1 MSSESNPTD
10 PRRVDRAVCPGFRPV
25 HNSLRE
31 LADAFSPWVEQVAP
45 DTVLF
50 SLDGLHRIYGDPHA
64 TAKALAVRAPG
75 ASIAIAA
82 LPDTAVLAARN
93 LPGVVII
100 PPSEEMRYLGPLP
113 LDCLPLDPAIWKI
126 LDRWGLRTFED
137 LACLPED
144 GLHDRLG
151 EAGVRLQTMA
161 RGALGRPLKPFIEE
175 TIYEQRIELDD
186 ALELLEP
193 ILFLLARFLNDLCA
207 SLKSQSLAAG
217 ELHLTLNRTQRIL
230 RLPFPTRDVK
240 FLLKLLQHNLE
251 SELPGEP
258 VSILILRAVPTAMRF
273 LQHDL
278 FTLPAP
284 EPERLE
290 STLQKIRA
298 MVGPKNVKIPEIRD
312 TYRPGWGPAE
322 SNLAFRHF
330 RPPLDARV
338 DLKAGHFRT
347 SGIQG
352 TIDRYLRSLAHLR
365 RLVAS
370 RRLGSRR
377 VRPRPFRRCPL
388 PPQFQSPVP
397 KVAARRHLRLALL
410 TYNSAMALNR
420 HA

>member
-1 MSSESNPTD
+1 MFACIHWPVD
-10 PRRVDRAVCPGFRPV
+10 PAITHNARKSGLTTLSQGSPPV
-25 HNSLRE
+25 HTSPLRE

-50 SLDGLHRIYGDPHA
+50 SLDGLHRIYGDA
-64 TAKALAVRAPG
+64 RSTAKALAVRAPG
-75 ASIAIAA
+75 ASIAIAS

-100 PPSEEMRYLGPLP
+100 EPGEEIHYLGPLP
-113 LDCLPLDPAIWKI
+113 LDCLPLDPSIWKI

-137 LACLPED
+137 LACLPEN

-151 EAGVRLQTMA
+151 EAGVRLQTVA
-161 RGALGRPLKPFIEE
+161 RGALGRPLKPFVEE

-217 ELHLTLNRTQRIL
+217 ELHLTMNRTQRIL

-240 FLLKLLQHNLE
+240 FLLKQLQHNLE
-251 SELPGEP
+251 SDLPGEP
-258 VSILILRAVPTAMRF
+258 VSILHLRVIPTAMRF

-298 MVGPKNVKIPEIRD
+298 MVGPKNVKIPEIRN
-312 TYRPGWGPAE
+312 THRPGWGPSE

-330 RPPLDARV
+330 RPPLDAQVETKHLR
-338 DLKAGHFRT
+338 A

-352 TIDRYLRSLAHLR
+352 TIEEISGPWRTSGDWWRPDPWDRDEFDLSLSDGALY
-365 RLVAS
+365 RLNFN
-370 RRLGSRR
+370 R
-377 VRPRPFRRCPL
+377 
-388 PPQFQSPVP
+388 QSQ
-397 KVAARRHLRLALL
+397 KWQLEGA
-410 TYNSAMALNR
+410 YD
-420 HA
+420 

>member
-1 MSSESNPTD
+1 MFACIHWPQAEN
-10 PRRVDRAVCPGFRPV
+10 
-25 HNSLRE
+25 LRE

-45 DTVLF
+45 DTVMF
-50 SLDGLHRIYGDPHA
+50 SLDGLHRIYGDARA

-75 ASIAIAA
+75 ASIAIAS
-82 LPDTAVLAARN
+82 LPDTAVLAARH

-100 PPSEEMRYLGPLP
+100 HPGEEMHFLGPLP

-126 LDRWGLRTFED
+126 LDKWGLRTFED
-137 LACLPED
+137 LACLPEN

-217 ELHLTLNRTQRIL
+217 ELHVTLNRGQRIL

-258 VSILILRAVPTAMRF
+258 VSILILRVVPTAMRF

-298 MVGPKNVKIPEIRD
+298 MVGPKNVKIPEIRN
-312 TYRPGWGPAE
+312 TYRPGWGAAG

-338 DLKAGHFRT
+338 DLEAGLPNRMRASGVQGAVAEISGPWRT
-347 SGIQG
+347 SGDWWRSDSW
-352 TIDRYLRSLAHLR
+352 DRDE
-365 RLVAS
+365 
-370 RRLGSRR
+370 
-377 VRPRPFRRCPL
+377 FD
-388 PPQFQSPVP
+388 
-397 KVAARRHLRLALL
+397 LALSDGGL
-410 TYNSAMALNR
+410 YRLIFNR
-420 HA
+420 QSKKWQLEGLYD

>member
-1 MSSESNPTD
+1 MFACINWPLAEN
-10 PRRVDRAVCPGFRPV
+10 
-25 HNSLRE
+25 LRE

-50 SLDGLHRIYGDPHA
+50 SLDGLHRIYGDA
-64 TAKALAVRAPG
+64 RSTAKALAVRAPS
-75 ASIAIAA
+75 ANIAIAA

-100 PPSEEMRYLGPLP
+100 PQGEEMRYLGPLP
-113 LDCLPLDPAIWKI
+113 LDCLPLESFSNDFGIWKT

-137 LACLPED
+137 LACLPEN

-151 EAGVRLQTMA
+151 DAGVRLQRMA
-161 RGALGRPLKPFIEE
+161 RGALGRPLKPFVEE

-193 ILFLLARFLNDLCA
+193 ILFLLTQFLNELCA

-217 ELHLTLNRTQRIL
+217 ELHLTLNRARRIL

-251 SELPGEP
+251 AELPGEP
-258 VSILILRAVPTAMRF
+258 VSILILRAVPTATRL
-273 LQHDL
+273 LQHDM
-278 FTLPAP
+278 FTIPAP

-298 MVGPKNVKIPEIRD
+298 MVGPKNVKIPEIRN

-322 SNLAFRHF
+322 SPLAFRHF
-330 RPPLDARV
+330 RPALDARV
-338 DLKAGHFRT
+338 ELTEGRLRAP
-347 SGIQG
+347 GIQG
-352 TIDRYLRSLAHLR
+352 TISEISGSWRTAGDWWRADAWDQDEFDLVLSDGALY
-365 RLVAS
+365 RLHFN
-370 RRLGSRR
+370 R
-377 VRPRPFRRCPL
+377 
-388 PPQFQSPVP
+388 QS
-397 KVAARRHLRLALL
+397 KKWQLEG
-410 TYNSAMALNR
+410 TYD
-420 HA
+420 

>member
-1 MSSESNPTD
+1 MFACIHWLPVKSPLGENP
-10 PRRVDRAVCPGFRPV
+10 
-25 HNSLRE
+25 RE

-50 SLDGLHRIYGDPHA
+50 SLDGLHRIYGDA
-64 TAKALAVRAPG
+64 RSTAKALAVRAPG
-75 ASIAIAA
+75 ASIAIAK

-100 PPSEEMRYLGPLP
+100 QPGEEMHYLGPLP
-113 LDCLPLDPAIWKI
+113 LDCLPLDPGMWKT

-137 LACLPED
+137 LACLPEN

-151 EAGVRLQTMA
+151 QAGVRLQALA
-161 RGALGRPLKPFIEE
+161 RGALGRPLKPVVEE

-193 ILFLLARFLNDLCA
+193 ILFLLTQFLNELCA
-207 SLKSQSLAAG
+207 ALKSQSLAAG
-217 ELHLTLNRTQRIL
+217 ELHVTLNRTQRIL

-258 VSILILRAVPTAMRF
+258 ISILILRAVPTAMRL

-278 FTLPAP
+278 FTIPAP

-298 MVGPKNVKIPEIRD
+298 MVGAKNVKIPAIRN
-312 TYRPGWGPAE
+312 TYRPGWGSAE
-322 SNLAFRHF
+322 THLAFRHY

-338 DLKAGHFRT
+338 EMEAGKPSRLRASSIQGSVAETSGPWRT
-347 SGIQG
+347 SGDWWQADFW
-352 TIDRYLRSLAHLR
+352 DRDEFDLILSDGAFY
-365 RLVAS
+365 RLNFN
-370 RRLGSRR
+370 R
-377 VRPRPFRRCPL
+377 
-388 PPQFQSPVP
+388 QSQKWQLEGV
-397 KVAARRHLRLALL
+397 
-410 TYNSAMALNR
+410 YD
-420 HA
+420 

>member
-1 MSSESNPTD
+1 MFACINWPQAEN
-10 PRRVDRAVCPGFRPV
+10 
-25 HNSLRE
+25 LRE

-50 SLDGLHRIYGDPHA
+50 SLDGLHRIYGDVRA
-64 TAKALAVRAPG
+64 TAKALSVRAPG
-75 ASIAIAA
+75 ASIAIAT

-100 PPSEEMRYLGPLP
+100 PSGEEIRYLGSLP
-113 LDCLPLDPAIWKI
+113 LDCLPLESFSYGFGIWKI

-137 LACLPED
+137 LACLPEN

-151 EAGVRLQTMA
+151 DAGVRLQTMA
-161 RGALGRPLKPFIEE
+161 RGALGRPLKPFVEE

-186 ALELLEP
+186 PLELLEP

-217 ELHLTLNRTQRIL
+217 ELHLTLKRTQRVL

-251 SELPGEP
+251 SQLPGEP

-312 TYRPGWGPAE
+312 THRPGWGPAE

-338 DLKAGHFRT
+338 DLKAGQLRA

-352 TIDRYLRSLAHLR
+352 TIQEISGPWRTSGDWWRAESWDRDEFDLVLSDGALY
-365 RLVAS
+365 RLNFN
-370 RRLGSRR
+370 R
-377 VRPRPFRRCPL
+377 
-388 PPQFQSPVP
+388 QSQ
-397 KVAARRHLRLALL
+397 KWQLEGL
-410 TYNSAMALNR
+410 YD
-420 HA
+420 

>member
-1 MSSESNPTD
+1 MFACINWPQAEN
-10 PRRVDRAVCPGFRPV
+10 
-25 HNSLRE
+25 LRE

-45 DTVLF
+45 DTVMF
-50 SLDGLHRIYGDPHA
+50 SLDGLHRIYGDARA
-64 TAKALAVRAPG
+64 TAKALSVRAPG
-75 ASIAIAA
+75 ASIAIAS

-100 PPSEEMRYLGPLP
+100 HPGEEMHYLGPLP

-137 LACLPED
+137 LACLPEN

-161 RGALGRPLKPFIEE
+161 RGALGRPLKPFVEE

-258 VSILILRAVPTAMRF
+258 VSILVLRVVPTAMRF

-298 MVGPKNVKIPEIRD
+298 MVGPKNVKIPEIRN
-312 TYRPGWGPAE
+312 THRPGWGPAE
-322 SNLAFRHF
+322 LNLAFRHF
-330 RPPLDARV
+330 RPPLDAFV
-338 DLKAGHFRT
+338 EMEAGQPNRLRA

-352 TIDRYLRSLAHLR
+352 TVAEISGPWRTSGDWWRADAWDRDE
-365 RLVAS
+365 
-370 RRLGSRR
+370 
-377 VRPRPFRRCPL
+377 FD
-388 PPQFQSPVP
+388 
-397 KVAARRHLRLALL
+397 LAL
-410 TYNSAMALNR
+410 SDGALYRLNFNR
-420 HA
+420 QSQKWQLEGIYD

>member
-1 MSSESNPTD
+1 MFACIHWPQAEN
-10 PRRVDRAVCPGFRPV
+10 
-25 HNSLRE
+25 LRE

-50 SLDGLHRIYGDPHA
+50 SLDGLHRIYGDARA

-75 ASIAIAA
+75 ASIAIAS
-82 LPDTAVLAARN
+82 LPDTAVLAARH

-100 PPSEEMRYLGPLP
+100 HPGEEMHYLGPLP
-113 LDCLPLDPAIWKI
+113 LDCLPLDPAIWNI

-137 LACLPED
+137 LACLPEN

-151 EAGVRLQTMA
+151 EAGVRLQAMA
-161 RGALGRPLKPFIEE
+161 RGALGRPLKPFLAE

-193 ILFLLARFLNDLCA
+193 ILFLLARLLNELCA

-217 ELHLTLNRTQRIL
+217 ELQVTLNRAQRIL

-251 SELPGEP
+251 AELPGEP
-258 VSILILRAVPTAMRF
+258 VSIVIVRVVPTAMRF

-298 MVGPKNVKIPEIRD
+298 MVGTKNVRIPEIRH
-312 TYRPGWGPAE
+312 THRPGWGPAG

-330 RPPLDARV
+330 QPPLDACV
-338 DLKAGHFRT
+338 DVEAGHPHRLRASSVQGTVEEISGPWRT
-347 SGIQG
+347 SGDWWRADAW
-352 TIDRYLRSLAHLR
+352 DRDEFDLELSDGVLY
-365 RLVAS
+365 RLIFN
-370 RRLGSRR
+370 R
-377 VRPRPFRRCPL
+377 
-388 PPQFQSPVP
+388 QSQKWQLEGV
-397 KVAARRHLRLALL
+397 
-410 TYNSAMALNR
+410 YD
-420 HA
+420 

>member
-1 MSSESNPTD
+1 MFACINWPLAEN
-10 PRRVDRAVCPGFRPV
+10 
-25 HNSLRE
+25 LRE

-50 SLDGLHRIYGDPHA
+50 SLDGLHRIYGDARA

-75 ASIAIAA
+75 ANIAIAA

-100 PPSEEMRYLGPLP
+100 PEGEEMRYLGPLP
-113 LDCLPLDPAIWKI
+113 LDCLHLDTTIWKT

-137 LACLPED
+137 LACLPEN

-151 EAGVRLQTMA
+151 DAGVRLQRMA
-161 RGALGRPLKPFIEE
+161 RGALGRPLKPFVEE
-175 TIYEQRIELDD
+175 TIYEQKIELDD

-193 ILFLLARFLNDLCA
+193 ILFLLTQFLNELCA

-217 ELHLTLNRTQRIL
+217 ELHVTLNRAQRIL
-230 RLPFPTRDVK
+230 RVPFPTRDVK

-258 VSILILRAVPTAMRF
+258 VSILILRAVPTATRL
-273 LQHDL
+273 LQYDL
-278 FTLPAP
+278 FTIPAP

-298 MVGPKNVKIPEIRD
+298 MVGPKNVKIPEIRN
-312 TYRPGWGPAE
+312 THRPGWGPAE
-322 SNLAFRHF
+322 TPLAFRHF

-338 DLKAGHFRT
+338 ELEEGRLRAP
-347 SGIQG
+347 GIQG
-352 TIDRYLRSLAHLR
+352 TIDEISGPWRTAGDWWRADAWDQDEFDLVLSDGTLY
-365 RLVAS
+365 RLHFN
-370 RRLGSRR
+370 R
-377 VRPRPFRRCPL
+377 
-388 PPQFQSPVP
+388 QSKKWQLEGV
-397 KVAARRHLRLALL
+397 
-410 TYNSAMALNR
+410 YD
-420 HA
+420 

>member
-1 MSSESNPTD
+1 MSSESTPEY

-25 HNSLRE
+25 YNALRE

-50 SLDGLHRIYGDPHA
+50 SLDGLHRIYGDPRA
-64 TAKALAVRAPG
+64 TAKVLAVRAPG

-100 PPSEEMRYLGPLP
+100 PPGEEMRYLGPLP
-113 LDCLPLDPAIWKI
+113 LDCLPLDTAIWKI

-175 TIYEQRIELDD
+175 TIYEQHIELDD

-217 ELHLTLNRTQRIL
+217 ELHLTLNRSQRIL

-258 VSILILRAVPTAMRF
+258 VSILILRVVPTAMRF

-347 SGIQG
+347 SSIQG
-352 TIDRYLRSLAHLR
+352 TITDISGPWRTSGDWWRADTWDRDE
-365 RLVAS
+365 
-370 RRLGSRR
+370 
-377 VRPRPFRRCPL
+377 FD
-388 PPQFQSPVP
+388 
-397 KVAARRHLRLALL
+397 LAL
-410 TYNSAMALNR
+410 SDGALYRLNFNR
-420 HA
+420 QSQKWQLEGIYD

>member
-1 MSSESNPTD
+1 MYACIHWPQAEN
-10 PRRVDRAVCPGFRPV
+10 
-25 HNSLRE
+25 LRE

-50 SLDGLHRIYGDPHA
+50 SLDGLHRIYGDARA

-75 ASIAIAA
+75 ASISIAS

-93 LPGVVII
+93 LPGVTII
-100 PPSEEMRYLGPLP
+100 QPGEEIHYLGPLP

-137 LACLPED
+137 LACLPEN

-151 EAGVRLQTMA
+151 EAAVRLQTMA

-175 TIYEQRIELDD
+175 TIYERRVELDD

-193 ILFLLARFLNDLCA
+193 ILFLLAGFLNELCA

-217 ELHLTLNRTQRIL
+217 ELHLTLNRTGRIL

-251 SELPGEP
+251 VELPGEP

-284 EPERLE
+284 EPEKLE

-298 MVGPKNVKIPEIRD
+298 MVGPKNVKFTEIRN
-312 TYRPGWGPAE
+312 TYRPGWGAAE
-322 SNLAFRHF
+322 THLAFRHF

-338 DLKAGHFRT
+338 EMEGGHPNRLRAN
-347 SGIQG
+347 GVQG
-352 TIDRYLRSLAHLR
+352 TVAEISGPWRSSGEWWREDVWDRDEFDLVLSDGTHYRLNFNRQLRKWELEGA
-365 RLVAS
+365 
-370 RRLGSRR
+370 
-377 VRPRPFRRCPL
+377 
-388 PPQFQSPVP
+388 
-397 KVAARRHLRLALL
+397 
-410 TYNSAMALNR
+410 YD
-420 HA
+420 

>member
-1 MSSESNPTD
+1 MFACIHWPQAEN
-10 PRRVDRAVCPGFRPV
+10 
-25 HNSLRE
+25 LRE

-45 DTVLF
+45 DTVMF
-50 SLDGLHRIYGDPHA
+50 SLDGLHRIYGDARA

-75 ASIAIAA
+75 ASIAVAS
-82 LPDTAVLAARN
+82 LPDTAVLAARH

-100 PPSEEMRYLGPLP
+100 HPGEEMHYLGPLP

-137 LACLPED
+137 LACLPEN

-151 EAGVRLQTMA
+151 EAGVRLQAMA
-161 RGALGRPLKPFIEE
+161 RGALGRPLKPFIAE
-175 TIYEQRIELDD
+175 TVYEQRIELDD

-193 ILFLLARFLNDLCA
+193 ILFLLARFLNELCA

-217 ELHLTLNRTQRIL
+217 ELHVTLNRAERIL

-251 SELPGEP
+251 AELPGEP
-258 VSILILRAVPTAMRF
+258 VSIVILRVVPTAMRF

-298 MVGPKNVKIPEIRD
+298 MVGPKNVKIPEIRN
-312 TYRPGWGPAE
+312 THRPGWGPAG
-322 SNLAFRHF
+322 SNLAFRHY

-338 DLKAGHFRT
+338 DLEAGQPSRLRASGVQGAVAEISGPWRT
-347 SGIQG
+347 SGDWWRADAW
-352 TIDRYLRSLAHLR
+352 DRDEFDLELSDGGLY
-365 RLVAS
+365 RLIFN
-370 RRLGSRR
+370 R
-377 VRPRPFRRCPL
+377 
-388 PPQFQSPVP
+388 QSQKWQVEGG
-397 KVAARRHLRLALL
+397 
-410 TYNSAMALNR
+410 YD
-420 HA
+420 

>member
-1 MSSESNPTD
+1 MFACINWPLAEN
-10 PRRVDRAVCPGFRPV
+10 
-25 HNSLRE
+25 LRE

-50 SLDGLHRIYGDPHA
+50 SLDGLHRIYGDARA

-75 ASIAIAA
+75 ANIAVAA

-100 PPSEEMRYLGPLP
+100 PEGEEMRYLGSLP
-113 LDCLPLDPAIWKI
+113 LDCLSLDAGIWKT

-151 EAGVRLQTMA
+151 DAGVRLQRMA
-161 RGALGRPLKPFIEE
+161 RGVLGRPLKPFIEE

-193 ILFLLARFLNDLCA
+193 ILFLLTQFLNELCA

-217 ELHLTLNRTQRIL
+217 ELHITMNRARRIL

-258 VSILILRAVPTAMRF
+258 VSILILRAVPTATRL

-278 FTLPAP
+278 FTIPAP

-298 MVGPKNVKIPEIRD
+298 MVGPKNVKIPEVRN

-322 SNLAFRHF
+322 SPLAFRHF
-330 RPPLDARV
+330 RPLLDARV
-338 DLKAGHFRT
+338 ELAEGRLRAP
-347 SGIQG
+347 GIQG
-352 TIDRYLRSLAHLR
+352 TISEISGPWRTAGDWWREDAWDQEEFDLVLSDGALYRLHFNRRSKKWQLEGA
-365 RLVAS
+365 
-370 RRLGSRR
+370 
-377 VRPRPFRRCPL
+377 
-388 PPQFQSPVP
+388 
-397 KVAARRHLRLALL
+397 
-410 TYNSAMALNR
+410 YD
-420 HA
+420 

>member
-1 MSSESNPTD
+1 MFACINWPNAE
-10 PRRVDRAVCPGFRPV
+10 
-25 HNSLRE
+25 HLRE

-50 SLDGLHRIYGDPHA
+50 SLDGLHRIYGDARA
-64 TAKALAVRAPG
+64 TAKALAVRARG
-75 ASIAIAA
+75 ASIAIAT

-93 LPGVVII
+93 LPGVVVIN
-100 PPSEEMRYLGPLP
+100 PGEEIHYLGPLP
-113 LDCLPLDPAIWKI
+113 LDCLPLDSATWKI
-126 LDRWGLRTFED
+126 LDKWGLRTFED

-151 EAGVRLQTMA
+151 EAGVRLQAMA
-161 RGALGRPLKPFIEE
+161 RGALGRPLKPFIAE

-193 ILFLLARFLNDLCA
+193 ILFLLTRFLNDLCA
-207 SLKSQSLAAG
+207 DLKSQSLAAG
-217 ELHLTLNRTQRIL
+217 ELHLTLNHTQRIL

-251 SELPGEP
+251 SQLPGEP
-258 VSILILRAVPTAMRF
+258 VSIVILRVVPTAMRF

-338 DLKAGHFRT
+338 EREHLRA

-352 TIDRYLRSLAHLR
+352 TIAEIAGPWRTSGDWWRDHIDKGPWDRDEFDLVLSDGALY
-365 RLVAS
+365 RLN
-370 RRLGSRR
+370 
-377 VRPRPFRRCPL
+377 F
-388 PPQFQSPVP
+388 
-397 KVAARRHLRLALL
+397 
-410 TYNSAMALNR
+410 NR
-420 HA
+420 ESQKWQLEGVYD

>member
-1 MSSESNPTD
+1 MFACIHWPQAEN
-10 PRRVDRAVCPGFRPV
+10 
-25 HNSLRE
+25 LRE

-45 DTVLF
+45 DTVMF
-50 SLDGLHRIYGDPHA
+50 SLDGLHRIYGDARA

-75 ASIAIAA
+75 ASIAIAS
-82 LPDTAVLAARN
+82 LPDTAVLAARH

-100 PPSEEMRYLGPLP
+100 HPGEEMHYLGPLP

-126 LDRWGLRTFED
+126 LDKWGLRTFED

-151 EAGVRLQTMA
+151 EAGVRLQAMA

-175 TIYEQRIELDD
+175 TVYEQRMELDD

-193 ILFLLARFLNDLCA
+193 ILFLLARFLNELCA
-207 SLKSQSLAAG
+207 RLKSQSLAAG
-217 ELHLTLNRTQRIL
+217 ELHVTLNRGQRIL

-258 VSILILRAVPTAMRF
+258 VSIVILRVVPTAMRF

-298 MVGPKNVKIPEIRD
+298 MVGPKNVKIPEIRN
-312 TYRPGWGPAE
+312 TYRPGWGQAE
-322 SNLAFRHF
+322 TNLAFRHF

-338 DLKAGHFRT
+338 EVEAGQPSRLRASTVQGTVDEISGPWRT
-347 SGIQG
+347 SGDWWRADAW
-352 TIDRYLRSLAHLR
+352 DRDEFDLELSDGVLY
-365 RLVAS
+365 RLIFN
-370 RRLGSRR
+370 RQL
-377 VRPRPFRRCPL
+377 
-388 PPQFQSPVP
+388 
-397 KVAARRHLRLALL
+397 KKWLL
-410 TYNSAMALNR
+410 EGVYD
-420 HA
+420 

>member
-1 MSSESNPTD
+1 MFACINWPNAE
-10 PRRVDRAVCPGFRPV
+10 
-25 HNSLRE
+25 HLRE

-50 SLDGLHRIYGDPHA
+50 SLDGLHRIYGDA
-64 TAKALAVRAPG
+64 RSTAKALAVRAPG
-75 ASIAIAA
+75 ASIAIAT

-100 PPSEEMRYLGPLP
+100 QPGEEIHYLGPLP
-113 LDCLPLDPAIWKI
+113 LDCLPLEPAIWKI

-137 LACLPED
+137 LACLPEN

-217 ELHLTLNRTQRIL
+217 ELHVTLNRTQRIL

-251 SELPGEP
+251 ADLPGEP

-312 TYRPGWGPAE
+312 THRPGWGAAN

-330 RPPLDARV
+330 RPPLDARF
-338 DLKAGHFRT
+338 DKNAGSLRAA
-347 SGIQG
+347 GIQG
-352 TIDRYLRSLAHLR
+352 TIEEISGPWRTEGDWWRADAWDRDE
-365 RLVAS
+365 
-370 RRLGSRR
+370 
-377 VRPRPFRRCPL
+377 FD
-388 PPQFQSPVP
+388 
-397 KVAARRHLRLALL
+397 LAL
-410 TYNSAMALNR
+410 SDGALYRLNFNR
-420 HA
+420 QSQKWQLEGVYD

>member
-1 MSSESNPTD
+1 MFACIHWPQAEN
-10 PRRVDRAVCPGFRPV
+10 
-25 HNSLRE
+25 LRE

-50 SLDGLHRIYGDPHA
+50 SLDGLHRIYGDARA

-75 ASIAIAA
+75 ASIAIAS
-82 LPDTAVLAARN
+82 LPDTAVLAARH
-93 LPGVVII
+93 LPGVVIVH
-100 PPSEEMRYLGPLP
+100 PGEEMHYLGPLP

-137 LACLPED
+137 LACLPEN

-151 EAGVRLQTMA
+151 EAGVRLQAMA
-161 RGALGRPLKPFIEE
+161 RGALGRPLKPFIAE

-193 ILFLLARFLNDLCA
+193 ILFLLARLLNELCA

-217 ELHLTLNRTQRIL
+217 ELHVTLNRAQRIL

-258 VSILILRAVPTAMRF
+258 VSILILRVVPTAMRF

-298 MVGPKNVKIPEIRD
+298 MVGPKNVKIPEIRN
-312 TYRPGWGPAE
+312 THRPGWGPAG

-338 DLKAGHFRT
+338 DMEAGQPNRLRASGVQGAVAEISGPWRT
-347 SGIQG
+347 SGDWWRADAW
-352 TIDRYLRSLAHLR
+352 DRDE
-365 RLVAS
+365 
-370 RRLGSRR
+370 
-377 VRPRPFRRCPL
+377 FD
-388 PPQFQSPVP
+388 
-397 KVAARRHLRLALL
+397 LALSDGVL
-410 TYNSAMALNR
+410 YRLIFNR
-420 HA
+420 QLQKWQLEGVYD

>member
-1 MSSESNPTD
+1 
-10 PRRVDRAVCPGFRPV
+10 
-25 HNSLRE
+25 LRQ
-31 LADAFSPWVEQVAP
+31 LAEAFSPWVEQVAP

-50 SLDGLHRIYGDPHA
+50 SLDGLHRIYGDARA

-100 PPSEEMRYLGPLP
+100 QPGEEMRYLGPLP
-113 LDCLPLDPAIWKI
+113 LDCLPLEPAIWKI

-137 LACLPED
+137 LACLPEN

-151 EAGVRLQTMA
+151 DAAVRLQTMA

-175 TIYEQRIELDD
+175 TIYAQRVELDD

-193 ILFLLARFLNDLCA
+193 ILFLLAQFLNQLCA
-207 SLKSQSLAAG
+207 DLKSQSLAAG
-217 ELHLTLNRTQRIL
+217 ELHLTMNRMQRTL
-230 RLPFPTRDVK
+230 RIPFPTRDVK
-240 FLLKLLQHNLE
+240 FLLKLLRHNLE
-251 SELPGEP
+251 AELPGEP
-258 VSILILRAVPTAMRF
+258 VSILALRVVPTAMRF
-273 LQHDL
+273 IQHDL

-312 TYRPGWGPAE
+312 TYRPGWGAAE
-322 SNLAFRHF
+322 SDLAFRHF

-338 DLKAGHFRT
+338 ELKAGHVRAP
-347 SGIQG
+347 GIQG
-352 TIDRYLRSLAHLR
+352 TIDEISGPWRTSGDWWRADAWDRDEFDLVLSDGAVY
-365 RLVAS
+365 RLNFN
-370 RRLGSRR
+370 R
-377 VRPRPFRRCPL
+377 
-388 PPQFQSPVP
+388 QSQKWQVEGI
-397 KVAARRHLRLALL
+397 
-410 TYNSAMALNR
+410 YD
-420 HA
+420 

>member
-1 MSSESNPTD
+1 MFACINWPQAD
-10 PRRVDRAVCPGFRPV
+10 
-25 HNSLRE
+25 NLLE
-31 LADAFSPWVEQVAP
+31 LADAFSPWVEQVSP

-50 SLDGLHRIYGDPHA
+50 SLDGLHRIYGDAWA
-64 TAKALAVRAPG
+64 TAKALSVRAPG
-75 ASIAIAA
+75 ARIAIAA
-82 LPDTAVLAARN
+82 MPDTAVLAARN

-100 PPSEEMRYLGPLP
+100 PQGEEIRYLGSLP
-113 LDCLPLDPAIWKI
+113 LDCLPLDPGIWKI
-126 LDRWGLRTFED
+126 LDKWGLSTFED

-151 EAGVRLQTMA
+151 EAGMRLQALA
-161 RGALGRPLKPFIEE
+161 RGALGRPLKPVIEE

-193 ILFLLARFLNDLCA
+193 ILFLLGRFLNDICA

-217 ELHLTLNRTQRIL
+217 ELHLTLNRAQRIL

-240 FLLKLLQHNLE
+240 FILKQLQHNLE
-251 SELPGEP
+251 SQLPGEP
-258 VSILILRAVPTAMRF
+258 VSICILRAIPTAMRF

-298 MVGPKNVKIPEIRD
+298 MVGPKNVKVPEIRN

-322 SNLAFRHF
+322 THLAFRHF
-330 RPPLDARV
+330 RPPLEVRV
-338 DLKAGHFRT
+338 EMEGGQPKRLRA

-352 TIDRYLRSLAHLR
+352 TVVEISGPWRTSGDWWRADSWDRDE
-365 RLVAS
+365 
-370 RRLGSRR
+370 
-377 VRPRPFRRCPL
+377 FD
-388 PPQFQSPVP
+388 
-397 KVAARRHLRLALL
+397 LAL
-410 TYNSAMALNR
+410 SDGALYRLYFNR
-420 HA
+420 KSQSWQLEGVYD

>member
-1 MSSESNPTD
+1 MFACIHWPQAEN
-10 PRRVDRAVCPGFRPV
+10 
-25 HNSLRE
+25 LRE

-45 DTVLF
+45 DTVMF
-50 SLDGLHRIYGDPHA
+50 SLDGLHRIYGDARA

-75 ASIAIAA
+75 ASIAVAS
-82 LPDTAVLAARN
+82 LPDTAVLAARH

-100 PPSEEMRYLGPLP
+100 HPGEEMHYLGPLP

-137 LACLPED
+137 LACLPEN

-151 EAGVRLQTMA
+151 EAGVRLQAMA
-161 RGALGRPLKPFIEE
+161 RGALGRPLKPFIAE
-175 TIYEQRIELDD
+175 TVYEQRIELDD

-193 ILFLLARFLNDLCA
+193 ILFLLARFLNELCA

-217 ELHLTLNRTQRIL
+217 ELHVTLNRAERIL

-251 SELPGEP
+251 AELPGEP
-258 VSILILRAVPTAMRF
+258 VSIVILRVVPTAMRF

-298 MVGPKNVKIPEIRD
+298 MVGPKNVKIPEIRN
-312 TYRPGWGPAE
+312 THRPGWGPAG
-322 SNLAFRHF
+322 SNLAFRHY

-338 DLKAGHFRT
+338 DLEAGQPSRLRASGVQGAVAEISGPWRT
-347 SGIQG
+347 SGDWWRADAW
-352 TIDRYLRSLAHLR
+352 DRDEFDLELSDGGLD
-365 RLVAS
+365 RLIFN
-370 RRLGSRR
+370 R
-377 VRPRPFRRCPL
+377 
-388 PPQFQSPVP
+388 QSQKWQVEGG
-397 KVAARRHLRLALL
+397 
-410 TYNSAMALNR
+410 YD
-420 HA
+420 

>member
-1 MSSESNPTD
+1 MFACINWPELGQATLSPPSTPTGSSTNARGQSGLSP
-10 PRRVDRAVCPGFRPV
+10 
-25 HNSLRE
+25 LRE

-50 SLDGLHRIYGDPHA
+50 SLDGLHRIYGDARA

-75 ASIAIAA
+75 ASIAIAT

-100 PPSEEMRYLGPLP
+100 PPGEEMRFLGPLP

-137 LACLPED
+137 LACLPEN

-151 EAGVRLQTMA
+151 DAGVRLQTMA
-161 RGALGRPLKPFIEE
+161 RGALGRPLKPFIAE
-175 TIYEQRIELDD
+175 TVYEQRIELDD

-207 SLKSQSLAAG
+207 DLKSQSLAAG
-217 ELHLTLNRTQRIL
+217 QLHVTLNRTQRIL

-251 SELPGEP
+251 ADLPGEP

-278 FTLPAP
+278 FTLSAP

-312 TYRPGWGPAE
+312 THRPGWGPAE

-338 DLKAGHFRT
+338 ERKHLRA

-352 TIDRYLRSLAHLR
+352 TIEEISGPWRTSGDWWRADAWDRDE
-365 RLVAS
+365 
-370 RRLGSRR
+370 
-377 VRPRPFRRCPL
+377 FD
-388 PPQFQSPVP
+388 
-397 KVAARRHLRLALL
+397 LAL
-410 TYNSAMALNR
+410 SDGALYRLIFNR
-420 HA
+420 QSQKWQLEGAYD

>member
-1 MSSESNPTD
+1 MFACINWPLAE
-10 PRRVDRAVCPGFRPV
+10 G
-25 HNSLRE
+25 LRE

-50 SLDGLHRIYGDPHA
+50 SLDGLHRIYGDARA

-75 ASIAIAA
+75 ANIAIAA

-100 PPSEEMRYLGPLP
+100 PEGEEMRYLGPLP
-113 LDCLPLDPAIWKI
+113 LDCLPLDAAIWKT

-151 EAGVRLQTMA
+151 DAGVRLQRMA
-161 RGALGRPLKPFIEE
+161 RGVLGRPLKPFIEE
-175 TIYEQRIELDD
+175 TIYEQRIDLDD

-193 ILFLLARFLNDLCA
+193 ILFLLAQFLNELCA

-217 ELHLTLNRTQRIL
+217 ELHLTLNRARRIL

-258 VSILILRAVPTAMRF
+258 VSILILRAVPTATRL

-278 FTLPAP
+278 FTIPAP

-298 MVGPKNVKIPEIRD
+298 MVGPKNVKIPEVRN
-312 TYRPGWGPAE
+312 THRPGWGPAE
-322 SNLAFRHF
+322 SPLAFRHF
-330 RPPLDARV
+330 RPALDARV
-338 DLKAGHFRT
+338 ELAEGRLRAP
-347 SGIQG
+347 GIQG
-352 TIDRYLRSLAHLR
+352 TGIHGTITEISGPWRTEGDWWRGDAWDQEEFDLVLSDGALYRLHFNRRSKRWQLE
-365 RLVAS
+365 
-370 RRLGSRR
+370 GI
-377 VRPRPFRRCPL
+377 
-388 PPQFQSPVP
+388 
-397 KVAARRHLRLALL
+397 
-410 TYNSAMALNR
+410 YD
-420 HA
+420 

>member
-1 MSSESNPTD
+1 MFACINWPLAENM
-10 PRRVDRAVCPGFRPV
+10 
-25 HNSLRE
+25 RE

-50 SLDGLHRIYGDPHA
+50 SLDGLHRIYGDA
-64 TAKALAVRAPG
+64 RSTAKALAVRAPG
-75 ASIAIAA
+75 ANIAIAA

-100 PPSEEMRYLGPLP
+100 PEGEEMRYLGPLP
-113 LDCLPLDPAIWKI
+113 LDCLPLDAVIWKT

-151 EAGVRLQTMA
+151 DAGVRLQRMA

-175 TIYEQRIELDD
+175 TVYEQRIELDD

-193 ILFLLARFLNDLCA
+193 IFFLLTQFLNEICA

-217 ELHLTLNRTQRIL
+217 ELHVTLNRMQRIL

-258 VSILILRAVPTAMRF
+258 VSIVILRAVPTATRL

-278 FTLPAP
+278 FTIPAP

-298 MVGPKNVKIPEIRD
+298 MVGPNNVKIPEIRN

-322 SNLAFRHF
+322 SLLAFRHF

-338 DLKAGHFRT
+338 ELEERRLRAP
-347 SGIQG
+347 GIQG
-352 TIDRYLRSLAHLR
+352 TIDDVSGPWRTSGDWWRADAWDQDEYDLVLSDGALY
-365 RLVAS
+365 RLHFN
-370 RRLGSRR
+370 R
-377 VRPRPFRRCPL
+377 
-388 PPQFQSPVP
+388 QSKKWQLEGV
-397 KVAARRHLRLALL
+397 
-410 TYNSAMALNR
+410 YD
-420 HA
+420 